1 MHSNLKRQTVKYKSI
16 IKKGFELK
24 ESNNFK
30 DLFVTV
36 KDSKNEN
43 LIKRLT
49 YKITGYYPNTLESV
63 NYIKKMMK
71 KSKFELVDKVTN
83 KLYIKKAKN
92 MVKLS
97 IQ

>member
-36 KDSKNEN
+36 KDS
-43 LIKRLT
+43 
-49 YKITGYYPNTLESV
+49 
-63 NYIKKMMK
+63 
-71 KSKFELVDKVTN
+71 
-83 KLYIKKAKN
+83 
-92 MVKLS
+92 
-97 IQ
+97 